1 MQSVL
6 IADDEQMN
14 YIYMIDLLEGTDVNI
29 LYASNGLEAVDIFRK
44 DDSIILVLMDI
55 RMPILNG
62 YLATEQMRA
71 IRPGIPII
79 AQTAYAME
87 SETKDLSE
95 YFDDYF
101 VKPIH
106 RNLFRKR
113 LSKYLNFKNDNSYP

>member
-1 MQSVL
+1 MKSVL
-6 IADDEQMN
+6 IAEDEHMN
-14 YIYMIDLLEGTDVNI
+14 YIYMTDLLEGTEVNI

-44 DDSIILVLMDI
+44 DESIILVLMDI

-87 SETKDLSE
+87 SEKKALIE
-95 YFDDYF
+95 CFEDYF
-101 VKPIH
+101 VKPIP

-113 LSKYLNFKNDNSYP
+113 LSKYLTFRDE